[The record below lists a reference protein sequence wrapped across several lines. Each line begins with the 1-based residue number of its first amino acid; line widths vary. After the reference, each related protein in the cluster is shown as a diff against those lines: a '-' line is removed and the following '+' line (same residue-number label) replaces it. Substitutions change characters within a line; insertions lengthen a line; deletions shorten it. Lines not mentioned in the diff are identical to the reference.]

1 MAAQLRVCKHV
12 ELAKRRDPPHSHQR
26 LQGWCRTEDPEEML
40 RAKEAF

>member
-12 ELAKRRDPPHSHQR
+12 ELAKRRDPPHSHSAFRAGAGQ
-26 LQGWCRTEDPEEML
+26 ML